1 VIAGR
6 KAPHAS
12 ARGRTAASSR
22 AATVVSALG
31 CIIGGILLIR
41 PGPIARAVGGNGSPP
56 PPWAVRLLGGRLLGQ
71 GAAALYWPS
80 PAMARADA
88 TIDAMHGASMLAL
101 ATVST
106 RYRRAALTSAASAA
120 ASALASVRVARHT
133 RGGDLDPPA
142 IRSAQHVGIASRAQT
157 RAGCP

>member
-1 VIAGR
+1 
-6 KAPHAS
+6 
-12 ARGRTAASSR
+12 
-22 AATVVSALG
+22 
-31 CIIGGILLIR
+31 
-41 PGPIARAVGGNGSPP
+41 
-56 PPWAVRLLGGRLLGQ
+56 
-71 GAAALYWPS
+71 
-80 PAMARADA
+80 MARADA